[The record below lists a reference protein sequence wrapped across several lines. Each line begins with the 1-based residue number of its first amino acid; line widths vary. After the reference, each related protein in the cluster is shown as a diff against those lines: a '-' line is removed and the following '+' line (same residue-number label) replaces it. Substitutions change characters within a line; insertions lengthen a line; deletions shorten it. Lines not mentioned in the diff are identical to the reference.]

1 MPENKITILS
11 TRPLNDSLVAEAKAA
26 DIAIDMVSFIETEPI
41 QSAEVQQKIE
51 HTFLQSTCVVFTSMN
66 AVEVVAAKKKS
77 QQPDWS
83 IYCIGNTTR
92 QLVKKYFGEKRIA
105 GTANSSADLAKLIAE
120 EHQTGKV
127 IFFCGDQ
134 RRDELPDILRN
145 NNIEVNEIV
154 VYETK
159 DAPHKIEKDYN
170 GILFFSPGAVRSFF
184 FNNQLTNQTIL
195 FAIGNTTASEIKK
208 YPPAGNAGSTNR
220 IIISNEPGKE
230 NLVKRMMEYFGNV

>member
-1 MPENKITILS
+1 MPENKISILS
-11 TRPLNDSLVAEAKAA
+11 TRPLNDSLVAEAKAVG
-26 DIAIDMVSFIETEPI
+26 IAIDMVSFIETEPI

-51 HTFLQSTCVVFTSMN
+51 HAFLQSTCVVFTSMN
-66 AVEVVAAKKKS
+66 AVEVVAVKKKS

-83 IYCIGNTTR
+83 IYCIGNTTM
-92 QLVKKYFGEKRIA
+92 QLVKKYFGEERIA
-105 GTANSSADLAKLIAE
+105 GTANSAAELAKLLAE
-120 EHQTGKV
+120 ENPTGDV

-145 NNIEVNEIV
+145 NNIRVNEIV
-154 VYETK
+154 VYETNNV
-159 DAPHKIEKDYN
+159 PHRIEKDYN

-184 FNNQLTNQTIL
+184 LNNQPTNQTIL
-195 FAIGNTTASEIKK
+195 FAIGNTTANEIKK
-208 YPPAGNAGSTNR
+208 HLPAGKAGSTNK